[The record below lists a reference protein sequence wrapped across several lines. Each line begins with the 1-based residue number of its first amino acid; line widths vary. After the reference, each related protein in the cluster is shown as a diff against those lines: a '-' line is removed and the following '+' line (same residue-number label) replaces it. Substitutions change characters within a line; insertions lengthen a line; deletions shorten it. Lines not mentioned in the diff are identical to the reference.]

1 MIKLPAGYE
10 KMDAASREQALLIA
24 ITEELNRLSSRVD
37 GLHTSMISLDETRKF
52 NIEAFKGIAE
62 AIKTLGDG
70 LEEVKA
76 KKVVPVAPIRTKSFI
91 QKILGK

>member
-10 KMDAASREQALLIA
+10 KMDTASREQALLIA

-37 GLHTSMISLDETRKF
+37 GLHKSMISLDETRKF
-52 NIEAFKGIAE
+52 NSEAFKGIAE
-62 AIKTLGDG
+62 AIKILGDG
-70 LEEVKA
+70 LEEVK
-76 KKVVPVAPIRTKSFI
+76 KKIVPVAPIRTKSFI